1 VQSHDTSALVRV
13 ATYNIHKCR
22 GLDRL
27 IRPDRIVEV
36 LQQIDADIIA
46 LQEVLSLEADQPE
59 KDQFR
64 YIAKGLGYHAA
75 FGENRRLKNARYGNV
90 VLSRFPIHVER
101 NYDITKPGREP
112 RGCLRADVRIN
123 GVELHV
129 FNVHFG
135 TAFREHRQQARR
147 LFEEQIVN
155 HEELRGTRIVLG
167 DFNEWLRGDVSRTL
181 KAHLDHADIRHHLK
195 RSRSYPGVFPLL
207 QLDHIFH
214 DSALKL
220 QRLRLHRGRP
230 PLIASDHLPLIAD
243 FAIPAALDREPPQAN
258 EAVKI
263 VER

>member
-1 VQSHDTSALVRV
+1 VQSHDIGARIRV

-27 IRPDRIVEV
+27 VRPGRIVEV
-36 LQQIDADIIA
+36 LRKIDADIIA
-46 LQEVLSLEADQPE
+46 LQEVLSFEAGDPE

-64 YIAKGLGYHAA
+64 YIATELGYHAA
-75 FGENRRLKNARYGNV
+75 FGENRRLKSARYGNV
-90 VLSRFPIHVER
+90 VLSRFPIHVEH
-101 NYDITKPGREP
+101 NYDITRPGREP

-123 GVELHV
+123 GIELHV

-135 TAFREHRQQARR
+135 TAFREHRQQARH

-155 HEELRGTRIVLG
+155 HVELRGTRIVLG
-167 DFNEWLRGDVSRTL
+167 DFNEWLRGDVSRTF

-214 DSALKL
+214 DRTLQL
-220 QRLRLHRGRP
+220 QRLHLYRGRP
-230 PLIASDHLPLIAD
+230 ALIASDHLPLIAD
-243 FAIPAALDREPPQAN
+243 FAVPAALKA
-258 EAVKI
+258 
-263 VER
+263 ERPGVVGQ